1 MVEATTTGF
10 SARPLSSS
18 GHGDSVGE
26 LVTSRS
32 LDAPLLERTDP
43 ALARP
48 LPSPLISARSNVL
61 AAGKTLLDLP
71 ESSLSGEW
79 KWIGGSEQEVRYGA
93 YRAAEA
99 LERAESTSRVIL
111 AAEEGNETQA
121 ARIVG
126 PATAARWDLHGLLLS
141 IDEAALDAD
150 PGGGEWTIRLT
161 MGHIISG
168 QRAYGWGTAWWV
180 ANPFETGDP
189 GLPLGIPE
197 EIWATLPDE
206 ATTEAEGSIDEL
218 GTRLDQVLDLTTE
231 RLAGLSDERLQLAA
245 RWSGFPV
252 DVGFRLG
259 RWSSHIREHA
269 IQIEKTMAMLGIVP
283 DESRRLARHVL
294 AAYGRAEATVFGR
307 RPDAVTHEA
316 ATRIAHGAA
325 EARDAVASAVE
336 AGRG

>member
-1 MVEATTTGF
+1 MVEGTTTVIN
-10 SARPLSSS
+10 AQPLIST
-18 GHGDSVGE
+18 GDGASNGE
-26 LVTSRS
+26 LMTSRP

-43 ALARP
+43 VLARP
-48 LPSPLISARSNVL
+48 LPSPLISARSNIL
-61 AAGKTLLDLP
+61 AAGKALLDLAEP
-71 ESSLSGEW
+71 SLAGEW

-93 YRAAEA
+93 YRAAET
-99 LERAESTSRVIL
+99 LELAESKSRFIL
-111 AAEEGNETQA
+111 APEETNETQA

-141 IDEAALDAD
+141 IDEESLDAE
-150 PGGGEWTIRLT
+150 PGGEEWSIRLA

-189 GLPLGIPE
+189 DLPPGIPDE
-197 EIWATLPDE
+197 FWAALPDE
-206 ATTEAEGSIDEL
+206 ATSEAEGSKDEL
-218 GTRLDQVLDLTTE
+218 RRRLDHVLDLTAE
-231 RLAGLSDERLQLAA
+231 RLAGLADERLQLAA
-245 RWSGFPV
+245 RWSGFAV

-269 IQIEKTMAMLGIVP
+269 IQIEKTMAMLGVVP

-307 RPDAVTHEA
+307 RPSAATHEA
-316 ATRIAHGAA
+316 ATRIAHAAA
-325 EARDAVASAVE
+325 EAHEAVASAVE